1 MPRRSW
7 LLITW
12 SLLLALG
19 TWWTSAHF
27 QLSADLRSFMPEP
40 RTEAQRLLLHNVG
53 ENPASRV
60 LLLSLHGDEPAALA
74 RISNGLTAALAAAR
88 EFAFVANGAQDAMSF
103 PEELLPYRYL
113 ITDSFDAAPLGQEVL
128 AAALRERVDDL
139 ASPAASLIEDLLPRD
154 PTLEML
160 HLAERWR
167 PRGEPR
173 TIEGAWFTADGR
185 RAVLLVETRAAAF
198 DTQGQADT
206 LERIQ
211 SAFTRIRADSPARL
225 SITGSGYFSATIK
238 AQMQREAAMFGAA
251 ATAGLLALM
260 WIAYRR
266 WIYLLAGA
274 LPLMSGAVAG
284 LLAVG
289 LLFDSVHGI
298 TLAFGF
304 TLIGVAQDYPVHLFS
319 HLRHDRSPVETAR
332 ALWKPLFTG
341 VASTCIAYLAFLA
354 SGVHG
359 LAQLACLTVTGLAV
373 AAACT
378 RFLLPRILTSPAPIE
393 SSPLLCKA
401 DARLRN
407 LPRLGWIAIP
417 LLLACATALFIAR
430 GPFWQDD
437 LSRLAPVSAEA
448 LRFDAELRRELPTP
462 DLRHLLVV
470 DGSSAEYTLAKL
482 EALDSDLR
490 SLADR
495 EVIDGFEHAAQ
506 ILPSIAVQ
514 RRRQQRLPPSDEL
527 RSAVGNAAE
536 ESGFSHGVFAPFIQ
550 DVQRAR
556 ELPLLTPADL
566 VATPLGARLGSL
578 LFERDGHWIG
588 LVSFHAIH
596 DTAALAAAF
605 AGRDDAVFLDLKE
618 ASQQL
623 IATQRAHILRCLGI
637 AAAALVLVVWLSLR
651 SARRALRVLAPML
664 LTTVVIIA
672 ILRVAGVPL
681 TLFHLVSLVLAAGL
695 GLDYA
700 LFFEHASSE
709 DRDQERTLHAL
720 LVCAIST
727 LLVFALLSLS
737 HAPVLQA
744 IGVTV
749 SLGVVSNFLLGAAL
763 SRGRRRA

>member
-27 QLSADLRSFMPEP
+27 HLSADLRTFMPEP

-74 RISNGLTAALAAAR
+74 RISNGLAQALAAAR
-88 EFAFVANGAQDAMSF
+88 EFAFVANGAQDAMAF

-128 AAALRERVDDL
+128 GLALRERVADL

-167 PRGEPR
+167 PSGEPR

-198 DTQGQADT
+198 DTEAQAET

-211 SAFTRIRADSPARL
+211 AEFTRIRADAPARL

-238 AQMQREAAMFGAA
+238 AQMQREAAVFGSV
-251 ATAGLLALM
+251 ATCGLLALM

-332 ALWKPLFTG
+332 ALWRPLFTG

-378 RFLLPRILTSPAPIE
+378 RFLLPRVL
-393 SSPLLCKA
+393 SSPDPIQSSRLLCKA
-401 DARLRN
+401 DARLRS
-407 LPRLGWIAIP
+407 LPQLGWIAIP
-417 LLLACATALFIAR
+417 LLLACVTALVIAR

-490 SLADR
+490 SLAGR
-495 EVIDGFEHAAQ
+495 EVIEGFEHAAQ
-506 ILPSIAVQ
+506 ILPSTAVQ
-514 RRRQQRLPPSDEL
+514 RRRQQRLPAPDDL
-527 RSAVGNAAE
+527 RSAVGNAAGE
-536 ESGFSHGVFAPFIQ
+536 TGFSHGVFAPFIE

-578 LFERDGHWIG
+578 LFERDGRWIG

-605 AGRDDAVFLDLKE
+605 DGRDAVFLDLKE

-637 AAAALVLVVWLSLR
+637 ASAALVLVVWLSLR

-727 LLVFALLSLS
+727 LLVFALLALS

-749 SLGVVSNFLLGAAL
+749 GIGVVSNFLLGAAL